1 MTGVRVVEVA
11 VERLQPDRPDT
22 GAADDAGLVDRDADV
37 ACPPWP
43 SRSPYR
49 VVVQYANAP
58 TAEMAAM
65 AMMRRKEIPFFDL
78 MSFITSPSRDV
89 VTLAPRRRR

>member
-1 MTGVRVVEVA
+1 MPCRTIS
-11 VERLQPDRPDT
+11 PFD
-22 GAADDAGLVDRDADV
+22 AALAAEPVPA
-37 ACPPWP
+37 P
-43 SRSPYR
+43 

-78 MSFITSPSRDV
+78 MSFITCPSRDL
-89 VTLAPRRRR
+89 VTLVVRRRR